1 MNAYTQREKE
11 RKNHEELDRALQRN
25 FEISEVNETNY
36 ARVFLV
42 KYIYIYIYMH
52 QIFDVL
58 NFIVTIKPCPPFLFL
73 P

>member
-11 RKNHEELDRALQRN
+11 RKNHEELERAHQRN

-42 KYIYIYIYMH
+42 KYIYLH
-52 QIFDVL
+52 QIFDIL
-58 NFIVTIKPCPPFLFL
+58 NFIVTIKPCPLFLFL

>member
-11 RKNHEELDRALQRN
+11 RKNHEELDRAHERN

-42 KYIYIYIYMH
+42 KYIYIYIC
-52 QIFDVL
+52 IR
-58 NFIVTIKPCPPFLFL
+58 FLMY
-73 P
+73 